1 MRTVFLF
8 RVIIIIDTI
17 YKKEYNHPYLNTVL
31 KSEKK
36 VINLIKLY
44 FKWRENEEYK

>member
-36 VINLIKLY
+36 SNKFNKIIL
-44 FKWRENEEYK
+44 